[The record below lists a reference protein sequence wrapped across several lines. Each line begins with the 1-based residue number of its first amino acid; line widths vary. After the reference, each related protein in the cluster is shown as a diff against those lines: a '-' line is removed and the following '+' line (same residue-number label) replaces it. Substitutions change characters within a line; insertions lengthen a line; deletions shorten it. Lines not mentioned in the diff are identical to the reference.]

1 MSKATYAGL
10 LDQMVA
16 GGHTSLRASRS
27 WTTCARGVRGG
38 GVVAARRTGESAA
51 RRAGLTSYDD
61 YESRLR
67 YPPTEVSF
75 RRSHNFFTPNPHTRF
90 AKHQALFERHCDPFA
105 LKCRRGVLP
114 PANLI
119 LSPETPRPK
128 DATCRVAV
136 FFSLYTFRLRRCS
149 SPDLQVRRLGL
160 VSDGNDVQLER
171 DHSRWRRD
179 MLTRTPRSRARLTRT
194 PRSLRKVRTVYVHRP
209 LAYRTYLRR
218 REARLGG
225 ARRAYRERAAYRG
238 TTQASRWRRRLPR
251 PCARTP

>member
-1 MSKATYAGL
+1 
-10 LDQMVA
+10 MVA
-16 GGHTSLRASRS
+16 GGGGGHRHASLPL
-27 WTTCARGVRGG
+27 RGPLVRGQR
-38 GVVAARRTGESAA
+38 AQGECEEEASLPPAVLE
-51 RRAGLTSYDD
+51 RVRPAGLVLHLTTITRVGYDT
-61 YESRLR
+61 RQQ
-67 YPPTEVSF
+67 
-75 RRSHNFFTPNPHTRF
+75 RSAFAVHTNFFTPNPHTRF